1 MLRNLSGFGQ
11 LWTVRFLKN
20 LVEWAR
26 IVSGPIWDSS
36 KYPRLEILFWNFILD
51 GWKYT
56 IVEIGISHK
65 ICTLIV
71 LCKPTKI

>member
-56 IVEIGISHK
+56 IVR
-65 ICTLIV
+65 
-71 LCKPTKI
+71 